1 MIRPGIRT
9 TRRTPCSAPT
19 APALWCPGTGCRTI
33 CTFLFPG
40 RERKQGT
47 NFTMRTICVPLPDCP
62 GLPGTENRQAEIRR
76 TAREDKT
83 AVPARSFPG
92 KTTEKGKK
100 PGWGR
105 RKSMRSSPAPM
116 EPINGTNRFQ
126 GRTAGTVIIPA
137 EGCTGAT
144 DSPPPGLPSAGTG
157 IFWWTATT
165 SFLPGRSFGSWQS
178 GTWTAPAACC
188 RIFCATIRAR
198 RAVR

>member
-1 MIRPGIRT
+1 MIRPGMRT
-9 TRRTPCSAPT
+9 TRRIPCSAPT

-33 CTFLFPG
+33 CIFLFPG
-40 RERKQGT
+40 WERKRRKRLPVR
-47 NFTMRTICVPLPDCP
+47 MIRVSLPDCQ
-62 GLPGTENRQAEIRR
+62 GLLREKIRR

-83 AVPARSFPG
+83 AAPARSFPG

-100 PGWGR
+100 PGWER

-116 EPINGTNRFQ
+116 EPTNGINRFPEK
-126 GRTAGTVIIPA
+126 TDGTVIIPA
-137 EGCTGAT
+137 EGCTEAT

-178 GTWTAPAACC
+178 GMWTALAACC

>member
-1 MIRPGIRT
+1 MIRPGMRT

-33 CTFLFPG
+33 CTFLFHG
-40 RERKQGT
+40 WERRRRKGIPV
-47 NFTMRTICVPLPDCP
+47 RTISVSLPDCR
-62 GLPGTENRQAEIRR
+62 GIPGTEMRWM
-76 TAREDKT
+76 ARGDKT

-100 PGWGR
+100 PGWER
-105 RKSMRSSPAPM
+105 RKSTRSSPAPM
-116 EPINGTNRFQ
+116 EPTNGTNRFPEK
-126 GRTAGTVIIPA
+126 TDGTVTIPA
-137 EGCTGAT
+137 AGCTGAT

-157 IFWWTATT
+157 IFWWTDTT
-165 SFLPGRSFGSWQS
+165 SFLPGRNFGSWQS

-188 RIFCATIRAR
+188 RIFCVTIRAR

>member
-1 MIRPGIRT
+1 MIRPGMRT
-9 TRRTPCSAPT
+9 TRRIPYSAPT
-19 APALWCPGTGCRTI
+19 VPALWCPGTGCRTI

-40 RERKQGT
+40 WERRRRKRLPV
-47 NFTMRTICVPLPDCP
+47 RTIRASLPDCRA
-62 GLPGTENRQAEIRR
+62 LPGMEIRR

-100 PGWGR
+100 PGWER
-105 RKSMRSSPAPM
+105 RKSTRSSPAPM
-116 EPINGTNRFQ
+116 EPTNGTNRFPEK
-126 GRTAGTVIIPA
+126 TAGTAIIPA
-137 EGCTGAT
+137 AGCTEAT